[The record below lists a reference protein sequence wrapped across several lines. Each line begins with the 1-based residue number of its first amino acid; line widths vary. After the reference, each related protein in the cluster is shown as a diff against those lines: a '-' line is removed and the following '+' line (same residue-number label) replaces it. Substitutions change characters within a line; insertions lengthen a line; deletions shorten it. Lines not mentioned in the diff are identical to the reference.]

1 MFPVAGQRTKANPSR
16 GGICF
21 LFSEISENKCD
32 RDLSLPS
39 CLALRRETLIG
50 WTNAIIVMHLKR
62 VAYFKVSRAYVQRQ
76 TTFLLHLV
84 LLKHYLT
91 NQMRKILIDH
101 KPCAIT
107 SKLST

>member
-50 WTNAIIVMHLKR
+50 WTNAIIDSSHWPLAVNSKAKNHDLKMMDQAKMTER
-62 VAYFKVSRAYVQRQ
+62 LGLSSS
-76 TTFLLHLV
+76 FL
-84 LLKHYLT
+84 KG
-91 NQMRKILIDH
+91 D
-101 KPCAIT
+101 T
-107 SKLST
+107 SVGALGSPFPVPQKR